1 MPIFFE
7 SKKSLLFCRR
17 RFVVD
22 IRRRNCN
29 LRWITDQYAY
39 REAKLV
45 SKASTENGAA
55 GNRTH
60 EGKMAGGSQA
70 RVHTVRQKCRFPE
83 LSFGSKIDLK
93 MNQKWTQKGT

>member
-1 MPIFFE
+1 MSIFFE
-7 SKKSLLFCRR
+7 SKKSVLFCRR

-22 IRRRNCN
+22 IRRRNQ
-29 LRWITDQYAY
+29 RWITDQGAY
-39 REAKLV
+39 RKAKLV
-45 SKASTENGAA
+45 FKASTENGAA

-70 RVHTVRQKCRFPE
+70 TVHTVRQKCRFPE